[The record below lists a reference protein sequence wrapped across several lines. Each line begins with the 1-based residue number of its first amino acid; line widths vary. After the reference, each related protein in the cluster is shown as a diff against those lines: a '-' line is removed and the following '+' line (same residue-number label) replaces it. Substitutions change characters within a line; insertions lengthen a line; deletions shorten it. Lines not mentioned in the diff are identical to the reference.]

1 MNKRRVWALVLSI
14 VMVLSVFAYVP
25 VQNVE
30 AAGVSVQYKS
40 HVQTFGWESAWKRD
54 GEASGTSGKA
64 KRLEGIRITVS
75 GDNLGVRYTTHCQTY
90 GWLPWVSNGEMSGTQ
105 GEAKRLEAIKI
116 ELTGANAQNYDI
128 YYRVHAQSYGWL
140 AWAKNGQAAGTA
152 GLAKRLEAI
161 QIVVVARGTTVQNN
175 VNGIVSRY
183 GRNYVSLNGASDVN
197 VGGRETT
204 NITYRTHVQSYGW
217 QGWKNNGV
225 MAGTSG
231 RAKRLEGIEIKLT
244 NQQYT
249 GNIVYRTHVQSYGW
263 ESRWRMNGE
272 MSGTSGQAKRL
283 EAIQIYLT
291 GELANHYD
299 VYYRVHAQS
308 YGWLG
313 WTRNGAAAG
322 TAGYAKRLEAIQ
334 IVLVQKNGA
343 APGNVAGIVSTVG
356 TGFVNRPEIAL
367 PENPVSNGSTGST
380 GTSGSTG
387 STGTNKND
395 VTRYSY
401 EIVPLLE
408 PFNEYFYVKTN
419 NPDVSYVR
427 FEDKNSKYKAGKGA
441 YLIPTTRRF
450 FDVKYEN
457 KETGRVKGGYIFEMF
472 ESGSDGGAYTLQ
484 QADRAYKVT
493 YSGNVSYS
501 TMPVYTDT
509 PVQVSCKS
517 VESLTD
523 YLINNYTDKS
533 KGLFDNL
540 QSVNSALGRLS
551 VYPKNIVDTSKPDPN
566 RPYPLLATSPYP
578 ELSLNEHYSMWQSA
592 DEMMFLEYL
601 HPMVLSSVGVP
612 GVMANVAKALQPDCT
627 VSSGSAHYLV
637 DVTWNG
643 TTKSYGGAGR
653 GNTDPVMSKYI
664 ESLFTFDGGANDY
677 AFSSSLDK
685 LEKKIHQ
692 YEKQSTDELQTY
704 RNQLSGDEFEKNIG
718 AGSWLKV
725 AAEGW
730 GYGTAYTYV
739 SAYTGVGNGV
749 HHMEDVWVDGRYVNK
764 NNCIDLKATY
774 AQHPTSD
781 ILVRN
786 KTFTNASGK
795 TVTQDVLY
803 EYDAQRGGW
812 YAVKSYY
819 GRNWWYSDSYDKLP
833 ADMKLSKEQVANMR
847 VDSNAGKLPETGLIY
862 DGTVAPGTPFFN

>member
-1 MNKRRVWALVLSI
+1 M
-14 VMVLSVFAYVP
+14 
-25 VQNVE
+25 
-30 AAGVSVQYKS
+30 
-40 HVQTFGWESAWKRD
+40 
-54 GEASGTSGKA
+54 
-64 KRLEGIRITVS
+64 
-75 GDNLGVRYTTHCQTY
+75 
-90 GWLPWVSNGEMSGTQ
+90 
-105 GEAKRLEAIKI
+105 
-116 ELTGANAQNYDI
+116 
-128 YYRVHAQSYGWL
+128 
-140 AWAKNGQAAGTA
+140 
-152 GLAKRLEAI
+152 
-161 QIVVVARGTTVQNN
+161 
-175 VNGIVSRY
+175 
-183 GRNYVSLNGASDVN
+183 
-197 VGGRETT
+197 
-204 NITYRTHVQSYGW
+204 
-217 QGWKNNGV
+217 
-225 MAGTSG
+225 
-231 RAKRLEGIEIKLT
+231 
-244 NQQYT
+244 
-249 GNIVYRTHVQSYGW
+249 
-263 ESRWRMNGE
+263 
-272 MSGTSGQAKRL
+272 
-283 EAIQIYLT
+283 
-291 GELANHYD
+291 
-299 VYYRVHAQS
+299 
-308 YGWLG
+308 
-313 WTRNGAAAG
+313 
-322 TAGYAKRLEAIQ
+322 
-334 IVLVQKNGA
+334 
-343 APGNVAGIVSTVG
+343 
-356 TGFVNRPEIAL
+356 NRPEIAL

-387 STGTNKND
+387 STGANKND

-457 KETGRVKGGYIFEMF
+457 KETGRVKGGYIFEMS

-566 RPYPLLATSPYP
+566 RPYPLLAISPYP

-643 TTKSYGGAGR
+643 TTKSYGGAGN

-685 LEKKIHQ
+685 LERKIHQ

-704 RNQLSGDEFEKNIG
+704 RNQLSGDEFEKKIG
-718 AGSWLKV
+718 AGNWLKV